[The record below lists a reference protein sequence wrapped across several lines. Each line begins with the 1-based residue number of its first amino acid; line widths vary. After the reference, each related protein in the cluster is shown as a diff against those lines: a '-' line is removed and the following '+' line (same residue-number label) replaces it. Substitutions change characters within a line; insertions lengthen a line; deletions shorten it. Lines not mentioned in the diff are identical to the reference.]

1 MNNTIVTLKKGEGRT
16 IKAGGAWIYDKGKT
30 DEKINEL
37 FPPPVVPEQEK
48 KDEKK
53 EGWFNW

>member
-1 MNNTIVTLKKGEGRT
+1 MSTG
-16 IKAGGAWIYDKGKT
+16 WIYDKGKT

-37 FPPPVVPEQEK
+37 FPPPVVQEQEK